1 MAENISVY
9 MVREHLD
16 DIPQY
21 DLPPYTIRPYQ
32 LGDEVA
38 WMRIQSEADKYN
50 SITPALF
57 TQQFGSNPKI
67 LVERQFFLCDA
78 AGEAIGT
85 ATAWFDTY
93 RGQLYGLVHW
103 VAIVPQQQ
111 GRGLA
116 KPLLTAV
123 CNRLRDLQ
131 HERAFLI
138 TGTARIPAIK
148 LYLKFGFVP
157 DIKSEQDA
165 EAWRTIKQS
174 LETYKTKAWVCSDL
188 GEDIMFE

>member
-1 MAENISVY
+1 M
-9 MVREHLD
+9 
-16 DIPQY
+16 
-21 DLPPYTIRPYQ
+21 PP
-32 LGDEVA
+32 
-38 WMRIQSEADKYN
+38 
-50 SITPALF
+50 
-57 TQQFGSNPKI
+57 
-67 LVERQFFLCDA
+67 

-103 VAIVPQQQ
+103 VAIIPQQQ

-123 CNRLRDLQ
+123 CNRLRDLHHQ
-131 HERAFLI
+131 GAYLI
-138 TGTARIPAIK
+138 TGTVRIPAIK

-165 EAWRTIKQS
+165 EAWRSIQAK
-174 LETYKTKAWVCSDL
+174 L
-188 GEDIMFE
+188 GNL